1 MDIVEHRNL
10 PQFQNY
16 LHRVYRLKWNYLP
29 SCKWDHSS
37 VAILGVVLTQW
48 RSHPR
53 THPAR
58 QNTSILVSWLDA
70 TRTRADLLQ
79 VSPTHT
85 HHRLDSQE
93 GYFQIVANINNCIV
107 KDYGKLHQYYITTMI
122 QPLWQFLSL
131 PFRSLDYVFIAPPDI
146 RIVWLLIDSLWSVLY
161 VLSILLL
168 LVIFSHI
175 PLPFLFKY
183 RENEPRNNKMTY
195 LYLIRFVA

>member
-1 MDIVEHRNL
+1 MEKSSKNPPSQTKHINPCLLVRRNT
-10 PQFQNY
+10 Y
-16 LHRVYRLKWNYLP
+16 SRR
-29 SCKWDHSS
+29 SASS
-37 VAILGVVLTQW
+37 V
-48 RSHPR
+48 S
-53 THPAR
+53 
-58 QNTSILVSWLDA
+58 
-70 TRTRADLLQ
+70 
-79 VSPTHT
+79 HT
-85 HHRLDSQE
+85 HAPPTGLPRRLFPE
-93 GYFQIVANINNCIV
+93 IVANINNCIV

-161 VLSILLL
+161 MLSILLL